1 MAAWCFEG
9 KLESGLGRGAGF
21 TRLGWVRD
29 HFLAQFGLD
38 VHPGTLNLRVSGPG
52 LPAWTSALAAGGP
65 VLEPPDESSCRA
77 TCLPVRLADRIPAVV
92 VVPHVAG
99 YPPDRVELVAP
110 LELRRELGLVE
121 GDVVAVADGRLRD
134 LDAVLF
140 DVDGTLVNSLDG
152 MWIAASRAAA
162 PYGYEVPRDAVRDA
176 LNTGQSLWHQIIPA
190 AHRHDS
196 ELPGILRMETLRHW
210 PTVLAESVEV
220 FAGLGDLLAALRG
233 AGLRLAI
240 YTGSRGE
247 SFLPLARAGLLD
259 LFDAVLTAADVD
271 RPKPDPEGLVA
282 CLARLGCASS
292 RAVYVGD
299 SVHDVAAGRAAGMRT
314 IGVLTGA
321 ASSASLAAAGADRI
335 ARDGAGLRRIL
346 LQGA

>member
-1 MAAWCFEG
+1 
-9 KLESGLGRGAGF
+9 
-21 TRLGWVRD
+21 
-29 HFLAQFGLD
+29 
-38 VHPGTLNLRVSGPG
+38 
-52 LPAWTSALAAGGP
+52 

-99 YPPDRVELVAP
+99 YPPDQVELVAP
-110 LELRRELGLVE
+110 LDLRRELGLAE
-121 GDVVAVADGRLRD
+121 GDVVAVADGHLRD

-162 PYGYEVPRDAVRDA
+162 LYGYEVPRDAVRHA

-190 AHRHDS
+190 ADRHDS

-220 FAGLGDLLAALRG
+220 FAGLGELLAELRG

-247 SFLPLARAGLLD
+247 SLLPLARAGLLD

-299 SVHDVAAGRAAGMRT
+299 SVHDVAAGQAAGMRT